1 MKVPN
6 KIRIGANDYSVK
18 LVENL
23 LSDSDRLGDV
33 IYTKSRIRIDS
44 SLSKTV
50 IKETLAHEL
59 VHAMLYE
66 AGYDEQSEEQV
77 VSLGKVLAML
87 LRDNDFTF
95 MRDNEPLSEK
105 HDGEPKTMQKI
116 AEEPCKR

>member
-33 IYTKSRIRIDS
+33 VYPKSRIRIDS
-44 SLSKTV
+44 SLSKTM

-87 LRDNDFTF
+87 LRDNDFSF
-95 MRDNEPLSEK
+95 MRDNEPLNKK
-105 HDGEPKTMQKI
+105 HEGEPVLN
-116 AEEPCKR
+116 